1 MKTEKGIPI
10 LNDNHDIEKL
20 YLSILS
26 NAFREMT
33 NSLVEMEIQDA
44 NPKDMMEKCV
54 WPILHEAGR
63 RVSTILSG
71 DLDVPEGGFEFV
83 VG

>member
-10 LNDNHDIEKL
+10 LNDNGDIEKL

-26 NAFREMT
+26 NAFRAMT
-33 NSLVEMEIQDA
+33 NSLVEMEIQ
-44 NPKDMMEKCV
+44 NVNQKDMMEKCV

-63 RVSTILSG
+63 RV
-71 DLDVPEGGFEFV
+71 DNR
-83 VG
+83 